1 MPIVIAAYL
10 ALLAAAA
17 TGIAVQDRV
26 IHQEPREAYSRHV
39 YGCPACGSPQLIL
52 CPQGERLRKS
62 ARDAD
67 GFRDPALDR

>member
-1 MPIVIAAYL
+1 MPLIVAAYL

-26 IHQEPREAYSRHV
+26 IHNEPRDAYADHT
-39 YGCPACGSPQLIL
+39 YNCPKCRNLGATL
-52 CPQGERLRKS
+52 CPQGERLRKA
-62 ARDAD
+62 ARDAG